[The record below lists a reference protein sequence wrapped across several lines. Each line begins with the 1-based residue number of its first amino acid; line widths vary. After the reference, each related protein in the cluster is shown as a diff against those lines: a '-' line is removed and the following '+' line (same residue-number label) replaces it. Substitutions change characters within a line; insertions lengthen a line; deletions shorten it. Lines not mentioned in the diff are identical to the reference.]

1 MLSVLSRRTIVSNPW
16 MIFLSTA
23 FVVSLAVIDSGVI
36 NVALPILSHYFDVNF
51 QIIQWLIT
59 AYLFAV
65 CLMIPIAGR
74 LSDVFSSRQTYLFGI
89 AVFIIGSFLCSI
101 ATQIHEFI
109 FFRVIQGIGASFLL
123 ANTQAILMHTFPKA
137 LRGRALGINSM
148 IVACG
153 AIVGPSLGGFL
164 IQFLGWR
171 SIFYINIPIGL
182 LGYLGTFIYLKQ
194 DEKTTKEQIDFS
206 GMGLF
211 AISLLLFLGLLS
223 HEELWQAG
231 YITYLFVIL
240 FFVFS
245 ALFIKREL
253 TALMPFIALS
263 LFRICSFLFGTVNMF
278 FVNLIFMIN
287 SILLPYYLMSVK
299 LFYPAIVGLFLL
311 ISPLFV
317 GAFAPL
323 SGYVGD
329 RTQRFILLQQVGVI
343 GFIIALSLISLY
355 NLHTSILF
363 IVISQSLLGI
373 AMGIYLS
380 PNNYL
385 TFSDVSFTK
394 IGVASGLAAFSR
406 NFGRIIGVT
415 LCSAVLQIVRAML
428 FKNAT
433 GQLVHYPEVIVLSNK
448 VLMILSIVFSVV
460 ILFLSSVNTAVKKR
474 I

>member
-89 AVFIIGSFLCSI
+89 AVFIIGSFYVPLRRKFMSS
-101 ATQIHEFI
+101 
-109 FFRVIQGIGASFLL
+109 FFSRDTRDWSFFLL

-263 LFRICSFLFGTVNMF
+263 LFRICSF
-278 FVNLIFMIN
+278 
-287 SILLPYYLMSVK
+287 YL
-299 LFYPAIVGLFLL
+299 A
-311 ISPLFV
+311 
-317 GAFAPL
+317 
-323 SGYVGD
+323 
-329 RTQRFILLQQVGVI
+329 R
-343 GFIIALSLISLY
+343 
-355 NLHTSILF
+355 
-363 IVISQSLLGI
+363 
-373 AMGIYLS
+373 
-380 PNNYL
+380 
-385 TFSDVSFTK
+385 
-394 IGVASGLAAFSR
+394 
-406 NFGRIIGVT
+406 
-415 LCSAVLQIVRAML
+415 
-428 FKNAT
+428 
-433 GQLVHYPEVIVLSNK
+433 
-448 VLMILSIVFSVV
+448 
-460 ILFLSSVNTAVKKR
+460 
-474 I
+474 